1 MKKRYMIPALLA
13 CSGFCMAGTASV
25 AATAAAPAAEEAEG
39 KGSILDDIDLFGD
52 EYGDESTPIPDDLLT
67 RALTDL
73 HKGAYQKAGFQFLVE
88 QAFLYTRG
96 HHAAPNEETAGSSQ
110 SWYKFHAQ
118 AGLQLFPSSR
128 NQGTWI
134 KSELS
139 GSVALNRHTHRT
151 TLDDSWG
158 ASGPANCDVFE
169 DGYFYLPELL
179 LSQGFMDGR
188 LVIMG
193 GMVNQTNYFDANTYA
208 NTTFGQFG
216 SAPFVNNQVL
226 PLGDSNFGFVG
237 QYQFNDNWFIQ
248 VGGNMMD
255 NEPRR
260 NPFHNTTGKSFN
272 LLGEIGWTHEKAFGI
287 GTGTYRF
294 QPFMFHAEGRNHGGV
309 AFNLEQDLGSSPFA
323 LFARAGWS
331 SAESGN
337 ICGAEAQASAGVV
350 FKKPLEIMTGLKEA
364 DGNFLGVGFS
374 VSKPDSGTLAE
385 TRPGHDREMILEC
398 TYSFSITPYC
408 LIQPSY
414 QYVKNPSGQDD
425 VNSANILSVQCVVT
439 F

>member
-25 AATAAAPAAEEAEG
+25 ATTAAAPAAEEAEG

-52 EYGDESTPIPDDLLT
+52 EYGDESTPIPNDLLT

-73 HKGAYQKAGFQFLVE
+73 HKGAYEKAGFQFLVE
-88 QAFLYTRG
+88 QAFLYTKG
-96 HHAAPNEETAGSSQ
+96 HHAAANEETAGSSQ

-118 AGLQLFPSSR
+118 AGLQLFKSSR

-179 LSQGFMDGR
+179 LSQGFMDGQ

-193 GMVNQTNYFDANTYA
+193 GMINQTNYFDANTYA

-216 SAPFVNNQVL
+216 GAPFVNNQVL

-237 QYQFNDNWFIQ
+237 QYQFNENWFIQ

-260 NPFHNTTGKSFN
+260 NPFHHTTGKSFN

-287 GTGTYRF
+287 GTGTYRL
-294 QPFMFHAEGRNHGGV
+294 QPFKNA
-309 AFNLEQDLGSSPFA
+309 
-323 LFARAGWS
+323 
-331 SAESGN
+331 
-337 ICGAEAQASAGVV
+337 
-350 FKKPLEIMTGLKEA
+350 IMTCWQK
-364 DGNFLGVGFS
+364 
-374 VSKPDSGTLAE
+374 
-385 TRPGHDREMILEC
+385 
-398 TYSFSITPYC
+398 
-408 LIQPSY
+408 
-414 QYVKNPSGQDD
+414 
-425 VNSANILSVQCVVT
+425 LSST
-439 F
+439 MALT